1 MLDWNMA
8 NNLKEEVVPLKSRIW
23 IAIADSACA
32 VLGSLAAGATLTY
45 FFTEWRGLDG
55 KIAAFVWI
63 LYGIWNAVNDPLFG
77 YISDRTKTKIGR
89 RIPYIRFGTPFYA
102 LTFILCWV
110 DWPGTSVD
118 QIAMGFQ
125 MFFLLFLVDTL
136 YTAIATSIYI
146 MPYEMAISAKARGS
160 IFIWKII
167 FMLIPLAIPLI
178 LIPIIKP
185 KPGSDPTF
193 FQTVMT
199 LFGIVSGL
207 LIFISTYF
215 YEEKGYTTEE
225 KQPPFFTALIESFK
239 NKAFLVFLVIS
250 FTIIY
255 IQTALMTGVLYFFDN
270 VDVPALPLYISLAV
284 GIIFGIFLWIL
295 KLKSWRV
302 KKSLIIMSFLFALGC
317 LLLLLQFRNVMV
329 TSIAFF
335 LFGIG
340 FSGGMYLIPII
351 NGEVIDFDE
360 KRTGL
365 RREGMYAGINSFI
378 TKPAISL
385 AQAVFLWTIGIFGY
399 IQGLPAGSQTE
410 SAQTGIVVGWV
421 LVPCILLILSGI
433 VLLYYPLDGPEW
445 EQTKQEL
452 QRIHDEKEA
461 EYLQKFGFK

>member
-1 MLDWNMA
+1 MTEGLR
-8 NNLKEEVVPLKSRIW
+8 EEVVPLKSRIW
-23 IAIADSACA
+23 ISIADASCA

-55 KIAAFVWI
+55 KIAALIWI
-63 LYGIWNAVNDPLFG
+63 LFGIWNAVNDPLFG
-77 YISDRTKTKIGR
+77 YISDKTKTKIGR

-110 DWPGTSVD
+110 DWPGTGVD
-118 QIAMGFQ
+118 QIVMGFQ
-125 MFFLLFLVDTL
+125 MFFLLFFVDTL

-167 FMLIPLAIPLI
+167 FMVVPLAIPLI

-185 KPGSDPTF
+185 TPGSDPTF

-199 LFGIVSGL
+199 IMGIVSGI
-207 LIFISTYF
+207 LIYISTYF

-225 KQPPFFTALIESFK
+225 KQPPFLTALVESFK

-270 VDVPALPLYISLAV
+270 VNVPALPLYISLAV
-284 GIIFGIFLWIL
+284 GILFGIFLWISQL
-295 KLKSWRV
+295 SRWQV
-302 KKSLIIMSFLFALGC
+302 KKSLIIMSFLFAIGC
-317 LLLLLQFRNVMV
+317 FAMLIFYRNVIIA
-329 TSIAFF
+329 SICFF
-335 LFGIG
+335 LFGMG

-385 AQAVFLWTIGIFGY
+385 AQAIFLWFLGAFGY
-399 IQGLPAGSQTE
+399 VQGLPPGTQIE
-410 SAQTGIVVGWV
+410 SAQI
-421 LVPCILLILSGI
+421 GI
-433 VLLYYPLDGPEW
+433 VLGWLLVPSILLLLSGVALIYYPLDGPEW
-445 EQTKQEL
+445 KKTKEELKLIHEQ
-452 QRIHDEKEA
+452 KEA
-461 EYLQKFGFK
+461 EFLKKYGFKQ